1 MSNKS
6 IRMLVS
12 VSLNVLIIVLGIYL
26 VFFMG
31 SKAYSFGEKIFNE
44 QAVDSDDNAR
54 IRSLLACFMIKDLYM
69 IKR

>member
-44 QAVDSDDNAR
+44 QAVDSDG
-54 IRSLLACFMIKDLYM
+54 
-69 IKR
+69 